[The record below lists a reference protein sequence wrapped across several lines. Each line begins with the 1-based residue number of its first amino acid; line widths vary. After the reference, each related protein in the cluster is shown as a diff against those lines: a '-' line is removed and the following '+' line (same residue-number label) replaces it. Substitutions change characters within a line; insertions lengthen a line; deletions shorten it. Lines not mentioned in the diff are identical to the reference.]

1 MGSNPAYRT
10 TQFRSRRCESIGG
23 FVFVG
28 RPFLGRPATAGG
40 FGGRRRTFF
49 SVFFAF
55 SLLACYASTPDV
67 RGPMEMTNPIRRQ
80 IQEHPA
86 CDTHRPR
93 PHTEG
98 FLRRSGREVEC
109 TPLLRVQV
117 RIRASGVR
125 IPPSPP
131 VSEQGSEPSSG
142 PCFFHPLISFRNCER
157 FCVTLRPPC
166 LHPEANCH
174 WRDITKNTWSCAR
187 AFTHTQK
194 KKQPNQEAKLSRTR
208 KRIVSSTRKPRN
220 LRFKIRRI
228 TRLRSGFW
236 CPEATPQNLFI

>member
-1 MGSNPAYRT
+1 MKASAAL
-10 TQFRSRRCESIGG
+10 SLS
-23 FVFVG
+23 
-28 RPFLGRPATAGG
+28 
-40 FGGRRRTFF
+40 GGRFSAARRLQAASEGGGGLFF
-49 SVFFAF
+49 QFFFAF

-93 PHTEG
+93 PHAEG

>member
-1 MGSNPAYRT
+1 
-10 TQFRSRRCESIGG
+10 
-23 FVFVG
+23 
-28 RPFLGRPATAGG
+28 
-40 FGGRRRTFF
+40 
-49 SVFFAF
+49 
-55 SLLACYASTPDV
+55 
-67 RGPMEMTNPIRRQ
+67 MTNPIRRQ

-93 PHTEG
+93 PHAEG

-157 FCVTLRPPC
+157 FCVTLRPPLSSSRSELPLERHNKKYMELRTC
-166 LHPEANCH
+166 LHA
-174 WRDITKNTWSCAR
+174 
-187 AFTHTQK
+187 HTEEK
-194 KKQPNQEAKLSRTR
+194 TAKSGSKFWPNQEAKLGRTR

>member
-1 MGSNPAYRT
+1 MKASAALSLSGSRFSAARRLPAA
-10 TQFRSRRCESIGG
+10 SEGG
-23 FVFVG
+23 
-28 RPFLGRPATAGG
+28 GG
-40 FGGRRRTFF
+40 LFF
-49 SVFFAF
+49 KFFFAF

-67 RGPMEMTNPIRRQ
+67 RGPSEMTNPNRRQ

-93 PHTEG
+93 PHAEG

-142 PCFFHPLISFRNCER
+142 LCFFRPLISFRNCER
-157 FCVTLRPPC
+157 FCVTLRPR

-187 AFTHTQK
+187 AFSAREHESGTVFL
-194 KKQPNQEAKLSRTR
+194 AKWNDRRSSWNGLWPTNSRKTERLSRQ
-208 KRIVSSTRKPRN
+208 
-220 LRFKIRRI
+220 
-228 TRLRSGFW
+228 SGTILSQTGTL
-236 CPEATPQNLFI
+236 P